1 VNRDDLNRADAVA
14 AFAAPDAV
22 DRLQRL
28 GLIVGAVGA
37 VLCAIG
43 FFLSPEYFFR
53 SWLVG
58 WVYWM
63 GVTLGC
69 FAIFMLHHLTRGAW
83 GLVVRRVMEAASRT
97 LPWLALLAIPILVDL
112 LTSKTLYIWSRP
124 DVVRGDE
131 LLQAKEPYL
140 NVPFYLVRFA
150 LYFLIWGGF
159 AFILN
164 RMSLRQDTSDDP
176 GLTRRMQLI
185 AAFGLAAYCLA
196 VTFASVDWLMS
207 LDPHWFSTIYGVYL
221 MGSQGLA
228 ALAFLIA
235 FATFL
240 SRREPMAGVI
250 QPRHYHDWGKLFL
263 AFVMLWAYFS
273 FSQFLIIWS
282 GNLPE
287 EIPWYLRR
295 MQGGWG
301 VVTLAIVLFHFA
313 LPFVLLL
320 SRDLKR
326 NARSL
331 TVVALL
337 MLVMRWVD
345 LLWQVE
351 PNFGGHGHGGEAHH
365 SNVALYWLYLAA
377 PAAIGGI
384 WLFLF
389 VRELKKRPLLPIK
402 DPYLPEAIAQDG
414 H

>member
-1 VNRDDLNRADAVA
+1 MNRDNVSRADAAA
-14 AFAAPDAV
+14 AFAAPAAV
-22 DRLQRL
+22 DRIQRL
-28 GLIVGAVGA
+28 GLIVGVVGA

-43 FFLSPEYFFR
+43 FFVSPDYFFR

-69 FAIFMLHHLTRGAW
+69 FAIMMLHHLTRGAW
-83 GLVVRRVMEAASRT
+83 GLVMRRVMEAASRT
-97 LPWLALLAIPILVDL
+97 LPWLLLLALPIFLGMK
-112 LTSKTLYIWSRP
+112 SLYIWARP
-124 DVVRGDE
+124 EVVASDA
-131 LLQAKEPYL
+131 LLQVKEPYL

-150 LYFLIWGGF
+150 IYFLIWGGF
-159 AFILN
+159 AFVLN
-164 RMSLRQDTSDDP
+164 RMSLRQDTSTDP

-196 VTFASVDWLMS
+196 ITFASVDWLMS

-228 ALAFLIA
+228 ALAFIIT
-235 FATFL
+235 FALFL

-250 QPRHYHDWGKLFL
+250 QPRHFHDWGKLFL
-263 AFVMLWAYFS
+263 AFTMLWAYFS

-287 EIPWYLRR
+287 EIEWYLHRLH
-295 MQGGWG
+295 GGWG
-301 VVTLAIVLFHFA
+301 VLALALVIFHFA

-326 NARSL
+326 SGRLLAG
-331 TVVALL
+331 VAIV

-351 PNFGGHGHGGEAHH
+351 PNFEEHHAAH
-365 SNVALYWLYLAA
+365 YWLYLAA
-377 PAAIGGI
+377 PAAIGGL
-384 WLFLF
+384 WVFFF
-389 VRELKKRPLLPIK
+389 VRELKKRPLLPVN
-402 DPYLPEAIAQDG
+402 DPYLPEAIAHNG